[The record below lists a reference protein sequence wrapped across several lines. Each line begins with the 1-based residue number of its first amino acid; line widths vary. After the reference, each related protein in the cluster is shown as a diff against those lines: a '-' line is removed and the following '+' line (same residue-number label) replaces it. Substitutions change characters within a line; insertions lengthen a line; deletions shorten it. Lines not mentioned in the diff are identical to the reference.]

1 MIRKHAGSTPV
12 DHPKLIRIIMKIS
25 IDVNGYYYK
34 ESTLE
39 EVFKFYKLN
48 HIQLFMLKS
57 GYQVKIKD
65 VNSVVTLEKI

>member
-1 MIRKHAGSTPV
+1 
-12 DHPKLIRIIMKIS
+12 MKIS